1 MVPGSWCVTGAAV
14 QHDHMGHHCRSYS
27 PTLHGREERQAG
39 CGRWL
44 TVTASPAPHTYT
56 HGVACLHHRAIDK
69 RVVRRA
75 VDEYGAVVY
84 R

>member
-1 MVPGSWCVTGAAV
+1 MWSVA
-14 QHDHMGHHCRSYS
+14 DGHCL
-27 PTLHGREERQAG
+27 PCTP
-39 CGRWL
+39 CM
-44 TVTASPAPHTYT
+44 
-56 HGVACLHHRAIDK
+56 HGVAGLQHRAIDK